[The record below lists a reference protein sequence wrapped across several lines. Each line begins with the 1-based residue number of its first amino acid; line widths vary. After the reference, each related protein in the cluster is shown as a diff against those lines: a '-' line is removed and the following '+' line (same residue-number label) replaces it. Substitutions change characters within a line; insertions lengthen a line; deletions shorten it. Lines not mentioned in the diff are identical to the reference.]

1 MKPNNKA
8 LTVASFGA
16 RGTGKTAW
24 VKQELARINPP
35 RLMVWDYKHDASLSG
50 VGLPITQWANFV
62 RECKK
67 PTFAARYLVSP
78 DHDPHEQFEAFCALA
93 WREGNVLIFVDEL
106 AEVTKANKAPAAWRK
121 VVNVGRSYDNG
132 KKCIAIIGASQRP
145 AEVDKSFLANCDVI
159 HTGRLGDVAD
169 AKRFAQSWGVDAA
182 ELVNLPDLAWVEK
195 RADSAILQRGTLIF
209 SKKTAVKKAPDPIPK
224 GTPDPIPKG

>member
-1 MKPNNKA
+1 MPAQTKA
-8 LTVASFGA
+8 LTWAAFGA

-24 VKQELARINPP
+24 VIQLILKLNHRRVMI
-35 RLMVWDYKHDASLSG
+35 WDYKHDASLE
-50 VGLPITQWANFV
+50 GLGLACTNWGDFV

-67 PTFAARYLVSP
+67 PRFCARYKPSN

-106 AEVTKANKAPAAWRK
+106 AEVTKANRAPAAWRK

-132 KKCIAIIGASQRP
+132 TKSIAIIGASQRP

-159 HTGRLGDVAD
+159 HTGRLGDIAD
-169 AKRFAQSWGVDAA
+169 AKRFAQSWGVDSS
-182 ELVNLPDLAWVEK
+182 ELVNLADLHWIEK
-195 RADSAILQRGTLIF
+195 RADSPNISRGVLSF
-209 SKKTAVKKAPDPIPK
+209 GNVAAKKVRPPKAAGKPLPK
-224 GTPDPIPKG
+224 A

>member
-1 MKPNNKA
+1 MQSQTKA
-8 LTVASFGA
+8 LTVAAFGA

-24 VKQELARINPP
+24 VKQEIARIKPP
-35 RLMVWDYKHDASLSG
+35 RLMVWDYKHDASLEG
-50 VGLPITQWANFV
+50 IGQRFTQWPEFV

-67 PTFAARYLVSP
+67 KTFAARYLTSP

-132 KKCIAIIGASQRP
+132 TKSIAIIGASQRP

-169 AKRFAQSWGVDAA
+169 AKRFAQSWGVDPA
-182 ELVNLPDLAWVEK
+182 ELVNLADLNWVEK
-195 RADSAILQRGTLIF
+195 RADSPNISRGVLSF
-209 SKKTAVKKAPDPIPK
+209 GNKPAKRGPSPKAMGKAPP
-224 GTPDPIPKG
+224 